1 MELKLNIGYGEL
13 LDLVRQLPVHLQRQL
28 QADIANLPST
38 EPDDDE
44 AMRKSAKI
52 MLPYYQND
60 KELTAFTVLDSEDF
74 YETE

>member
-1 MELKLNIGYGEL
+1 MELKLNIDYGEL

-28 QADIANLPST
+28 QADLSNLPNDESD
-38 EPDDDE
+38 EDE
-44 AMRKSAKI
+44 AMRKSAEI

>member
-28 QADIANLPST
+28 QTDIAKLTSDKT
-38 EPDDDE
+38 DDDE
-44 AMRKSAKI
+44 AMRKSAEI

-60 KELTAFTVLDSEDF
+60 KELTAFTVR
-74 YETE
+74 

>member
-13 LDLVRQLPVHLQRQL
+13 LDMVGQLPAHLQRQL
-28 QADIANLPST
+28 QADIANLPNT

-44 AMRKSAKI
+44 AMRKSAEI

-60 KELTAFTVLDSEDF
+60 KELTAFTELF
-74 YETE
+74 

>member
-28 QADIANLPST
+28 QTDIAKLLSNKT
-38 EPDDDE
+38 DE
-44 AMRKSAKI
+44 DKAMRKSAEI

-60 KELTAFTVLDSEDF
+60 KELTAFTVR
-74 YETE
+74 